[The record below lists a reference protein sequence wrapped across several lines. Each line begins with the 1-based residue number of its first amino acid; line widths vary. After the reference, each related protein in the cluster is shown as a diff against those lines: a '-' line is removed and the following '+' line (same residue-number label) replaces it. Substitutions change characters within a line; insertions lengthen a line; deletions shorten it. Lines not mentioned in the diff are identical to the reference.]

1 MNLKHIKFEAKFRK
15 RGEFISLQKSG
26 LIAFS
31 KDAVIANALK
41 TGSKVIFLQD
51 NDRPKDW
58 YIQITD
64 DGDCELREMKADML
78 CINANCIVLAI
89 KESLESYTD
98 KAFRISL
105 GKAFQEDGKTLIA
118 LLAAKL

>member
-1 MNLKHIKFEAKFRK
+1 MNLKHIKYESRRII
-15 RGEFISLQKSG
+15 RGSFISLQKSG

-31 KDAVIANALK
+31 KEAVLESNLK
-41 TGSKVIFLQD
+41 TGSKVNFLQD

-64 DGDCELREMKADML
+64 DGDCELREMKDDTL
-78 CINANCIVLAI
+78 CINANSIVLAI

-98 KAFRISL
+98 KAFRVYL

-118 LLAAKL
+118 LLTAKL